1 MSLQQS
7 QSCSWC
13 HTLNDLRASTCR
25 TCGHDA
31 HRPRMQCMCPQC
43 CPAQSCTRSD
53 QAQLKAQADAAAED
67 ELAQELA
74 RFHPERL
81 MQDILGDESLI
92 SGVMLW
98 RHHRG
103 GWLGALL
110 DARVPG
116 IVMIT
121 GSTPWEPLPTVQA
134 VLESLRRAA
143 QTLRQQEAR
152 SCRPMT

>member
-1 MSLQQS
+1 MEKDTEPDKLAAYFA
-7 QSCSWC
+7 
-13 HTLNDLRASTCR
+13 RAEQER
-25 TCGHDA
+25 LDA
-31 HRPRMQCMCPQC
+31 H
-43 CPAQSCTRSD
+43 AQ
-53 QAQLKAQADAAAED
+53 DAAAGALRE
-67 ELAQELA
+67 ELA
-74 RFHPERL
+74 RFQPETL
-81 MQDILGDESLI
+81 LQGILGDESLI

-143 QTLRQQEAR
+143 QALRQQEAR